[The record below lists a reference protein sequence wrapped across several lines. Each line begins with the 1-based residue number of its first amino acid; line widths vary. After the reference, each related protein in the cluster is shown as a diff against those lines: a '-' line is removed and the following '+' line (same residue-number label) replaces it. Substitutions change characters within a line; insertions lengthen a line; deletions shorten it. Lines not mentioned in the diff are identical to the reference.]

1 MTNEWRPH
9 VDLARLTAALGEE
22 LLAAPEAELRLLLA
36 HPGVSAAATAQDVRD
51 VIAEALGEPT
61 EHKSALVQ
69 LDRQRRSLLAL

>member
-1 MTNEWRPH
+1 MTKEWRPH
-9 VDLARLTAALGEE
+9 IDLARLTAALGAEI
-22 LLAAPEAELRLLLA
+22 LAAPELELRVLLA
-36 HPGVSAAATAQDVRD
+36 DPAVSAAATTQDVRD

>member
-1 MTNEWRPH
+1 MTKEWRPH
-9 VDLARLTAALGEE
+9 IDLARLTDALGAEI
-22 LLAAPEAELRLLLA
+22 LAAPELELRVLLA
-36 HPGVSAAATAQDVRD
+36 DPAVSAAVTAQDVRD